1 MPGPRQEHFQM
12 FARYNRW
19 ANQQLYQAAGQLTA
33 EALALDRG
41 AYFKSVLGTLNHLLV
56 ADRVWMGRLEG
67 VSARALHLD
76 EILHSDLGEL
86 REARQQEDQR
96 IISRVFGLE
105 EEQLAVSLSYQ
116 TLSGA
121 PQTQPL
127 HQVLSHLFNHQTHH
141 RGQAHDLICQ
151 LLGAAKTP
159 PLDLLIYQR
168 LAAMDSTI

>member
-1 MPGPRQEHFQM
+1 M

-19 ANQQLYQAAGQLTA
+19 ANQQLYQAAGKLTA
-33 EALALDRG
+33 EALAQDRG
-41 AYFKSVLGTLNHLLV
+41 AFFKSVLGTLNHLLV
-56 ADRVWMGRLEG
+56 VDRMWMGRLNG
-67 VSARALHLD
+67 VSPRVLRLD
-76 EILHSDLGEL
+76 EILYADLGEL

-96 IISRVFGLE
+96 IILQVFGME
-105 EEQLAVSLSYQ
+105 EEQLAASVSYQ
-116 TLSGA
+116 TSSGA

-151 LLGAAKTP
+151 LLGASKAP
-159 PLDLLIYQR
+159 MLDLLIYQR

>member
-1 MPGPRQEHFQM
+1 M

-19 ANQQLYQAAGQLTA
+19 ANQQLYQAAGKLTA
-33 EALALDRG
+33 EALAQDRG

-56 ADRVWMGRLEG
+56 ADRVWMGRLDG
-67 VSARALHLD
+67 VNQGVLRLD
-76 EILHSDLGEL
+76 EILHADLGEL
-86 REARQQEDQR
+86 REAREKEDQR

-105 EEQLAVSLSYQ
+105 EEQLAASLNYQ
-116 TLSGA
+116 ISSGA

-151 LLGAAKTP
+151 LLGAAKAP
-159 PLDLLIYQR
+159 MLDLLIYQR
-168 LAAMDSTI
+168 LAAMDNRI

>member
-19 ANQQLYQAAGQLTA
+19 ANQQLYRAAGQLTV
-33 EALALDRG
+33 EALAQDRG

-56 ADRVWMGRLEG
+56 ADRVWMGRLDG
-67 VSARALHLD
+67 VNQGVLRLD
-76 EILHSDLGEL
+76 EILHGELGEL

-96 IISRVFGLE
+96 IIARVFGLE
-105 EEQLAVSLSYQ
+105 EEQLAASLSYQ
-116 TLSGA
+116 TSSGA

-151 LLGAAKTP
+151 LLGPAKTP

-168 LAAMDSTI
+168 FAAMDSTV